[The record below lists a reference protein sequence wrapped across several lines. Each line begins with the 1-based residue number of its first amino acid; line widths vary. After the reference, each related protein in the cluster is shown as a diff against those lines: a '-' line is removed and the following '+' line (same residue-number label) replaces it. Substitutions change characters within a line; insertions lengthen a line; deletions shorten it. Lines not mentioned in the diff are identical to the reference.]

1 MSNLTA
7 AYEASILST
16 NWEEE
21 EDVDLDYYEEPDF
34 DATTQIKLRYGFN
47 SVSVTLTPELNEM
60 SLKDIVASYQ
70 GALGFQNINEVSV
83 RDSSAF
89 IDQSTNPIV
98 GTEYVL
104 AAVGDSKGV

>member
-1 MSNLTA
+1 
-7 AYEASILST
+7 
-16 NWEEE
+16 
-21 EDVDLDYYEEPDF
+21 
-34 DATTQIKLRYGFN
+34 
-47 SVSVTLTPELNEM
+47 M

-70 GALGFQNINEVSV
+70 GALGFQNINEISV